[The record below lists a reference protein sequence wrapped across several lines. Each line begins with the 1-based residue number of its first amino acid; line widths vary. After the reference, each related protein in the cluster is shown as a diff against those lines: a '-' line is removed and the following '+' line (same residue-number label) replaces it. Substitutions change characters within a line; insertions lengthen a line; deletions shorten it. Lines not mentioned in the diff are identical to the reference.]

1 MWMDKQPEPQNENAK
16 DKILRLLSQA
26 WMIYVTTSI
35 TNRNYDKFLKAI
47 QEAQIAVFEEN

>member
-1 MWMDKQPEPQNENAK
+1 MDKQPEPQNENAK